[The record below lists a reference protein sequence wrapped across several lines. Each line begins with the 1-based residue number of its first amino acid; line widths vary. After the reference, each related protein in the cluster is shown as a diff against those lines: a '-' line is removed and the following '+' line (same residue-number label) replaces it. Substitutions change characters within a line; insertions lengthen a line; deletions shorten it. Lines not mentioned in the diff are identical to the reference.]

1 MKKVLI
7 IGMTSIL
14 GGVET
19 YLYNVVK
26 FLDKKDI
33 EIDFLVIGDSKKAVF
48 ENELVNIL
56 GCNKKHFYYTPSV
69 KKNPIKAVKWLRGF
83 YQAKMYDVIYMNT
96 CTSARI
102 VYCSYAINKL
112 GAKLITHSHNGNA
125 ISKFKGINNRI
136 FRHYT
141 TKHSSV
147 KVACSEKAYNWL
159 FDDEFKEENII
170 PNGIDVDRFAFSEK
184 VRNAVR
190 SAVGLEGKVVIGH
203 IGRFSVQKNHCFFI
217 ELAKQLDAHY
227 QFLLIGDGD
236 QKAKF
241 IEQIWSNDLQERF
254 TIIDVC
260 GDIEKYYS
268 AMDIFVMP
276 SLFEGLPI
284 VAVEAQCNGLH
295 CVFSDTVSI
304 QADISNNCMF
314 VPLDNVKL
322 WVDVILNCSYKRY
335 DGKSIV
341 RDAGF
346 SIQNTSVM
354 IKEIIDG
361 LSCKYS
367 SK

>member
-136 FRHYT
+136 F
-141 TKHSSV
+141 SV
-147 KVACSEKAYNWL
+147 HCRMWNMARKLKL
-159 FDDEFKEENII
+159 
-170 PNGIDVDRFAFSEK
+170 R
-184 VRNAVR
+184 
-190 SAVGLEGKVVIGH
+190 
-203 IGRFSVQKNHCFFI
+203 VQKRRIIGCLMMNLKRRI
-217 ELAKQLDAHY
+217 L
-227 QFLLIGDGD
+227 FLT
-236 QKAKF
+236 
-241 IEQIWSNDLQERF
+241 E
-254 TIIDVC
+254 
-260 GDIEKYYS
+260 
-268 AMDIFVMP
+268 
-276 SLFEGLPI
+276 
-284 VAVEAQCNGLH
+284 
-295 CVFSDTVSI
+295 
-304 QADISNNCMF
+304 
-314 VPLDNVKL
+314 
-322 WVDVILNCSYKRY
+322 
-335 DGKSIV
+335 
-341 RDAGF
+341 
-346 SIQNTSVM
+346 
-354 IKEIIDG
+354 
-361 LSCKYS
+361 
-367 SK
+367 